1 MMPGEVTLR
10 RPWAI
15 GLLALAAR
23 VEAANMRDAQ
33 ARGNAD
39 EERKRKT
46 IVDDYEGAIAELM
59 ACPQCCAGAQQQR
72 CRRGTAGLERRGSRQ
87 PDWWSRARIAR
98 VCRAS

>member
-1 MMPGEVTLR
+1 MMPGEVKLR

-33 ARGNAD
+33 ARGTP
-39 EERKRKT
+39 EEAAKRKT

-59 ACPQCCAGAQQQR
+59 AERKPDEGQKSEPKKQPLQQGAESGSCGAGSA
-72 CRRGTAGLERRGSRQ
+72 T
-87 PDWWSRARIAR
+87 PRA
-98 VCRAS
+98 